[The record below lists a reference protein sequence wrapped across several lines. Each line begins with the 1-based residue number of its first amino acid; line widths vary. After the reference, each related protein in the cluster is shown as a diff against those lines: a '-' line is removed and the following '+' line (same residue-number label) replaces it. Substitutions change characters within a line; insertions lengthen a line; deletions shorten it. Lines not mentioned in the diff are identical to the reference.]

1 MRGRWREGKGE
12 VREMGRGEM
21 DRKNEREGVGEVR
34 DSKREIVKKKGRGVR
49 ERERCER

>member
-1 MRGRWREGKGE
+1 MRGSERWIERMRE
-12 VREMGRGEM
+12 R
-21 DRKNEREGVGEVR
+21 GVGEVR